1 MINGAGVHIK
11 VNNFE
16 KSLKFYTS
24 LGFIKVFEYGPGK
37 SVEEKYHGAVFEHGE
52 FKFEIA
58 DGHRAV
64 KPEVFN
70 EQVKSSKISLML
82 YVGSLEEI
90 IKKCEKNKI
99 NIVVPPRH
107 YYWGTLEL
115 VIKDPDGV
123 VLVFIAPYNK
133 LSADKIKA
141 DESWANKRD

>member
-52 FKFEIA
+52 FKLEIA

>member
-52 FKFEIA
+52 FKLEIA

-99 NIVVPPRH
+99 NIV
-107 YYWGTLEL
+107 
-115 VIKDPDGV
+115 
-123 VLVFIAPYNK
+123 
-133 LSADKIKA
+133 
-141 DESWANKRD
+141 